1 MTQEQTLRD
10 ALADWSKG
18 HRDRDQVATTILEI
32 AQSSVAVSRLIA
44 KGALGRDLGAVVGE
58 NADGDQQKSLDLLA
72 HDVFLQ
78 GLRRSPVG
86 VVGSEESPEPIVL
99 DATARLAVV
108 MDPLDGSSNIDT
120 NVSVGTIF
128 SIYPMPDASAGGA
141 IVGAVLQPGTRQ
153 LAAGFVIYGPQTALV
168 LSVGEGT
175 DIFTLDPDTATYRAT
190 RRTVSIPSGK
200 LEFAI
205 NASNYRHW
213 EAPMRAYIDDC
224 ISGSTGPHGDNFN
237 MRWIASLVAEA
248 YRVLV
253 RGGIFLYPRD
263 DRAGYQNGRLR
274 LVYEANP
281 IAFLVGQAGG
291 AASDGRDDIMN
302 LLPQELHQR
311 VPLIFGS
318 AQKIGDV
325 VSYHTNQHTKGAH
338 SPLFGRR
345 GLLRS

>member
-1 MTQEQTLRD
+1 MSQDTTLHD
-10 ALADWSKG
+10 ELESWSQG
-18 HRDRDQVATTILEI
+18 QPEREAVATTILAI
-32 AQSSVAVSRLIA
+32 AQTSVAVSRLIA
-44 KGALGRDLGAVVGE
+44 RGALGHDLGAKVGK
-58 NADGDQQKSLDLLA
+58 NTDGDEQKSLDIIA
-72 HDVFLQ
+72 HDMFLA
-78 GLRRSPVG
+78 GLRKAPVA

-99 DATARLAVV
+99 SSDGSLAVV

-128 SIYPMPDASAGGA
+128 SLYPMPDAGDPALA
-141 IVGAVLQPGTRQ
+141 ILQPGTGQ

-175 DIFTLDPDTATYRAT
+175 HIFTLDPDTATYRLT
-190 RRTVSIPSGK
+190 RRAITIPAGK
-200 LEFAI
+200 LEYAI

-224 ISGSTGPHGDNFN
+224 ISGATGPHGDNFN

-253 RGGIFLYPRD
+253 RGGIFLYPSD
-263 DRAGYQNGRLR
+263 DRPGYQNGRLR

-281 IAFLVGQAGG
+281 IAFLVAQAGG
-291 AASDGRDDIMN
+291 GASDGRGDI
-302 LLPQELHQR
+302 LSLGPQELHQR
-311 VPLIFGS
+311 VPLIFG
-318 AQKIGDV
+318 AAHKIRDV
-325 VSYHTNQHTKGAH
+325 ESYHTNQHTKGAR